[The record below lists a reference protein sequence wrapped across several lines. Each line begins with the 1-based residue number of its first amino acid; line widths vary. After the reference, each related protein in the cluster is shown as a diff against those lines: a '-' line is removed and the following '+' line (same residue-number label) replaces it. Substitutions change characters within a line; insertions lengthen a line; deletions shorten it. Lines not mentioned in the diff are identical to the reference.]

1 MIYKILVKFLLFLFI
16 GIQSWFVYVAMSYPV
31 MGISVVKQ
39 SEGNWFISKIEPR
52 NGVSTVDVK
61 AGDQILKIDGKSPG
75 EVPLVIKWNTIEQ
88 ADTLQLNRDG
98 REWTVS
104 FLDVPRFSSY
114 DSLSVCIAAVSF
126 ICAILLLFRLP
137 HSRSAQVLAFV
148 FLDFETVYMSLGASV
163 RGDSLGKMSI
173 CLFLMLL
180 PVLCLHFFVAFF
192 KEKGVHVPRV
202 RSFNYFYIAVALSVL
217 IWQFVFLST
226 SELAFT
232 LYRLNLIFV
241 ISCFVVGL
249 LLNLVFLTRVYWKHR
264 KEKSYISMML
274 STVWVSL
281 FLSFMPIILFCFI
294 PQLVYGHVW
303 LDSFYMSLFVG
314 FFPATLAYLVVTKRL
329 YDINLVLRRI
339 LITALISIVPSGL
352 FIGIIR
358 LFFGKAAS
366 GEQLFILSLVFILVL
381 TTVLYSLEYFI
392 TKLEPVLFPRKYF
405 LQSALKKI
413 ARTLGSITSFR
424 ELRDLILVDIVNT
437 LQVAGGAIIFKY
449 KESLEIFDEGTID
462 RKEIHKLLD
471 SGRLYHP
478 TYSCFEINRHEEYTS
493 YFIMTP
499 KKTGAILGT
508 EERQWLNLII
518 SYLAVSLENV
528 HLIRKLTVK
537 LEHLVAQFP
546 NEQEAGD
553 FNWFRKLM
561 FELQEKERVRI
572 ATDLHD
578 TTMQDLF
585 FLKERLHS
593 LLEKY
598 AFTPEDRSQLVSLID
613 YIDVINS
620 NLRQSCF
627 ELHPYL
633 LKEIGLVETI
643 EKLVELEAAV
653 SSFEIDFEAHLAETL
668 ERRDLETKRHIFRM
682 VQELI
687 NNAKKH
693 SHASRVTV
701 ELGVAGENIY
711 LNYEDDGV
719 GFETDK
725 TAIQEIGSHGI
736 GMEQMKSRI
745 LFLNGE
751 FHIRSAQGKGLTFNV
766 TIPWKAS

>member
-1 MIYKILVKFLLFLFI
+1 MIYKILVKFLLLLFI

-88 ADTLQLNRDG
+88 ADTLQLTRDG

-104 FLDVPRFSSY
+104 FQDVPRFSSY
-114 DSLSVCIAAVSF
+114 DILSVFIAAVSF

-202 RSFNYFYIAVALSVL
+202 RSFNYFYIAVAVSVL
-217 IWQFVFLST
+217 IWQFVFLSA

-281 FLSFMPIILFCFI
+281 FISFTPIILFCFI

-437 LQVAGGAIIFKY
+437 LQVSGGAIIFKY

-598 AFTPEDRSQLVSLID
+598 VFTPEDRSQLVSLID

-766 TIPWKAS
+766 KIPWKAS